1 MEDKQRGNC
10 ENLEHLNLKFQKI
23 LNRPVN
29 KTEVKLFPYLIHC
42 LMDQEI
48 DRRKL
53 SSEEQKLIK
62 DYIEKGLLIKASRT
76 IGCSKEFWTFLTDVT
91 YDKYVIEL

>member
-1 MEDKQRGNC
+1 MEDKQRGSC

-23 LNRPVN
+23 LNRPA
-29 KTEVKLFPYLIHC
+29 
-42 LMDQEI
+42 
-48 DRRKL
+48 RKL

-62 DYIEKGLLIKASRT
+62 DYIEKDLLIKASRT

-91 YDKYVIEL
+91 YDRYVIEL